1 MACFTDRPGSAVK
14 ASLQG
19 ACYSF
24 FRVERRLELLDI
36 GLQIVIIAVFWSPST
51 AAASNKAR

>member
-1 MACFTDRPGSAVK
+1 MASSTDRSGSAVK

-19 ACYSF
+19 
-24 FRVERRLELLDI
+24 RVLLLLQVERRLELVDI
-36 GLQIVIIAVFWSPST
+36 GLHIVIIAVFWATST